1 MPVAGLLSGALVWG
15 MIWYPFRMLETA
27 GVDGALATLLAY
39 LLALA
44 SGAFLL
50 PRVWR
55 ELCPQGV
62 RRGCKGLKP
71 QQHTQ
76 PGIGWWGVLLVLSA
90 GWTNFGYVLAILDG
104 EVMRVLLL
112 FYLAPVWTI
121 LFSYWLLGE
130 RLNRYGYAIIFLSF
144 SGAMVMLWEPQLGM
158 PLPNN
163 TAEWIG
169 LSSGMAFALSNVV
182 ARRASHLS
190 VEAKSF
196 AVWGGTSLL
205 GGLFL
210 LHQGGLAAKLVA
222 IDGHSW
228 MLLALLGIVLCAVSF
243 AVQYGIARVPANR
256 AIVLFLSELVVAA
269 IASYFLAGEAMQLR
283 EWMGAALI
291 VSASLLSGRLHSATE
306 KS

>member
-1 MPVAGLLSGALVWG
+1 MPSKQNVMPVAGLLSGALVWG
-15 MIWYPFRMLETA
+15 MIWYPFRELDAA
-27 GVDGALATLLAY
+27 GVDGALSTLLTY
-39 LLALA
+39 LLALL

-55 ELCPQGV
+55 ELPNV
-62 RRGCKGLKP
+62 
-71 QQHTQ
+71 
-76 PGIGWWGVLLVLSA
+76 GWWGVLLVLSA

-130 RLNRYGYAIIFLSF
+130 RLNRYGYAIILLSF
-144 SGAMVMLWEPQLGM
+144 SGAMVMLWEPHLGM
-158 PLPNN
+158 PLPDNS
-163 TAEWIG
+163 AEWIG

-210 LHQGGLAAKLVA
+210 LYQGGLAARVVA
-222 IDGHSW
+222 IDGYSW
-228 MLLALLGIVLCAVSF
+228 MILVLLGIVLCSSAF

-269 IASYFLAGEAMQLR
+269 IVSYFLAGEAMQSR

-291 VSASLLSGRLHSATE
+291 VSASLLSGRLYPASE